1 MGGMVTLL
9 IIFIACVL
17 VAAFAFDV
25 EEAAKEWRYRKRV
38 RRQRTESKRGD
49 R

>member
-1 MGGMVTLL
+1 MATLL
-9 IIFIACVL
+9 IIFIACVI

-25 EEAAKEWRYRKRV
+25 EEAIKDWRDRKRV
-38 RRQRTESKRGD
+38 RRQRTERKRDG